1 MKITDIILESQTDEN
16 ILLKGLSGLAKG
28 AKSLATKG
36 AVKPS
41 TVAQGKRAA
50 LKTASQQV
58 KGMGLQGTWMG
69 KTLRNRFYRLELK
82 KQAAIVANA
91 KNMAANIIGD
101 NVLKL
106 FYAYGV
112 IDGVYDY
119 YTSVGVLDEMLAKGE
134 IDQATYDS
142 ELTTLRGQALTAVIL
157 PKVLGG
163 LTRKTA
169 GKAIDGVSWIVK
181 KAGAPGSAGAL
192 KTLKD
197 LTIKA
202 GEAALITAL
211 STDSGKKWLSENLS
225 FVVFGVGSVANMT
238 ANFAAFTKSMYQVAT
253 DTVPDDV
260 KARMGKD
267 DGTGSAGNSDDPEGT
282 MGRALGTGGFKDPF
296 KGTGREVGIL

>member
-28 AKSLATKG
+28 AKSLVTKG

-82 KQAAIVANA
+82 KQAAIMANA
-91 KNMAANIIGD
+91 KNMAANMIGD

-119 YTSVGVLDEMLAKGE
+119 YTSVGVLDEMLANGE
-134 IDQATYDS
+134 IDQEKYES

-169 GKAIDGVSWIVK
+169 GKAIDGVSWIVR

-225 FVVFGVGSVANMT
+225 FVVFGVGSVANMA
-238 ANFAAFTKSMYQVAT
+238 ANFVTFTKAMYQVAT
-253 DTVPDDV
+253 DTVPADIKD
-260 KARMGKD
+260 KAGIGKN
-267 DGTGSAGNSDDPEGT
+267 DGAGGDSDDPEGI

-296 KGTGREVGIL
+296 KGTGREVGTL

>member
-16 ILLKGLSGLAKG
+16 ILLRGLGALAKG
-28 AKSLATKG
+28 VKGLATTS
-36 AVKPS
+36 PS
-41 TVAQGKRAA
+41 AASQGKRAA
-50 LKTASQQV
+50 VKAAAQQV
-58 KGMGLQGTWMG
+58 KDMGLKGTWMG
-69 KTLRNRFYRLELK
+69 KTLRNRFYRLEMK
-82 KQAAIVANA
+82 KQAALLANA
-91 KNMAANIIGD
+91 KNMAANMLGD

-119 YTSVGVLDEMLAKGE
+119 YTASSVLDEMLAKGE

-225 FVVFGVGSVANMT
+225 FVVFGVGSVTNMA

-260 KARMGKD
+260 KARMGKG
-267 DGTGSAGNSDDPEGT
+267 DGDASAGDSDDPEGI

>member
-16 ILLKGLSGLAKG
+16 VLLRGLGALAKG
-28 AKSLATKG
+28 AKGLAT
-36 AVKPS
+36 PS
-41 TVAQGKRAA
+41 SASQSKRAA
-50 LKTASQQV
+50 VKAAGQQV
-58 KGMGLQGTWMG
+58 KDMGLKGTWMG
-69 KTLRNRFYRLELK
+69 KTLRNRFYRMELK
-82 KQAAIVANA
+82 KQTALLANA
-91 KNMAANIIGD
+91 KNMAANKIGD
-101 NVLKL
+101 DVLKI

-112 IDGVYDY
+112 VDGVYDY
-119 YTSVGVLDEMLAKGE
+119 YTASSVLDEMLANGE

-142 ELTTLRGQALTAVIL
+142 ELTTLRGQALTAIIL

-169 GKAIDGVSWIVK
+169 GKAIDSVSWIVK

-211 STDSGKKWLSENLS
+211 GTDAGKKWLSENLS
-225 FVVFGVGSVANMT
+225 FVVFGVGSAANM
-238 ANFAAFTKSMYQVAT
+238 AVNFAAFTKAMYQVGT
-253 DTVPDDV
+253 GTVPDDV
-260 KARMGKD
+260 KARMGNKSD
-267 DGTGSAGNSDDPEGT
+267 DGDPNDPEGI
-282 MGRALGTGGFKDPF
+282 MGRALGTGKFADPF

>member
-16 ILLKGLSGLAKG
+16 ILLRGLGALAKG
-28 AKSLATKG
+28 VKGVATTS
-36 AVKPS
+36 PS
-41 TVAQGKRAA
+41 AASQGKRAA
-50 LKTASQQV
+50 VKAAAQQV
-58 KGMGLQGTWMG
+58 KDMGLKGTWMG
-69 KTLRNRFYRLELK
+69 KTLRNRFYRLEMK
-82 KQAAIVANA
+82 KQAALLANA
-91 KNMAANIIGD
+91 KNMAANMLGD
-101 NVLKL
+101 DVLKL
-106 FYAYGV
+106 FYAYG
-112 IDGVYDY
+112 ILDGVYDY
-119 YTSVGVLDEMLAKGE
+119 YTASSVLDEMLAKGE

-157 PKVLGG
+157 PKFLGG

-211 STDSGKKWLSENLS
+211 STDAGKKLLSEYLG
-225 FVVFGVGSVANMT
+225 FIVFGVGSVASMT
-238 ANFAAFTKSMYQVAT
+238 ANLGTFVKSMYQVAT

-260 KARMGKD
+260 KARMGKG
-267 DGTGSAGNSDDPEGT
+267 DGDASAGDSDDPEGI

>member
-1 MKITDIILESQTDEN
+1 
-16 ILLKGLSGLAKG
+16 
-28 AKSLATKG
+28 
-36 AVKPS
+36 
-41 TVAQGKRAA
+41 
-50 LKTASQQV
+50 
-58 KGMGLQGTWMG
+58 MGLQGTWMG

-82 KQAAIVANA
+82 KQAALMANA
-91 KNMAANIIGD
+91 KNMAANMLGD

-112 IDGVYDY
+112 IDGIYDY
-119 YTSVGVLDEMLAKGE
+119 YTSVGVLDDMLANGE
-134 IDQATYDS
+134 IDQEKYES
-142 ELTTLRGQALTAVIL
+142 ELTTLRGQALTAVLL

-169 GKAIDGVSWIVK
+169 GKAIDGVSWIVR

-225 FVVFGVGSVANMT
+225 FVVFGVGSVANMA
-238 ANFAAFTKSMYQVAT
+238 ANFASFTKAMYQVAT

-260 KARMGKD
+260 KARMGKG
-267 DGTGSAGNSDDPEGT
+267 DGDASAGDSDDPEGI

-296 KGTGREVGIL
+296 KGTGREVGTL

>member
-16 ILLKGLSGLAKG
+16 ILLRGLGALAKG
-28 AKSLATKG
+28 VKGVATTS
-36 AVKPS
+36 PS
-41 TVAQGKRAA
+41 AASQGKRAA
-50 LKTASQQV
+50 VKAAAQQV
-58 KGMGLQGTWMG
+58 KDMGLKGTWMG
-69 KTLRNRFYRLELK
+69 KTLRNRFYRLEMK
-82 KQAAIVANA
+82 KQAALLANA
-91 KNMAANIIGD
+91 KNMAANMLGD
-101 NVLKL
+101 DVLKL

-119 YTSVGVLDEMLAKGE
+119 YTASSVLDEMLAKGE

-225 FVVFGVGSVANMT
+225 FVVFGVGSVASMT
-238 ANFAAFTKSMYQVAT
+238 ANFGTFIKSMYQVAT

-260 KARMGKD
+260 KARMGKG
-267 DGTGSAGNSDDPEGT
+267 DGDASAGDSDDPEGI

>member
-1 MKITDIILESQTDEN
+1 MKISDIILESQTDEN
-16 ILLKGLSGLAKG
+16 ILLRGLGALAKG
-28 AKSLATKG
+28 AKGLATTS
-36 AVKPS
+36 PS
-41 TVAQGKRAA
+41 AASQGKRAA
-50 LKTASQQV
+50 VKAAAQQV
-58 KGMGLQGTWMG
+58 KDMGLKGTWMG
-69 KTLRNRFYRLELK
+69 KTLRNRFYRLEMK
-82 KQAAIVANA
+82 KQAALLANA
-91 KNMAANIIGD
+91 KNMAANMLGD
-101 NVLKL
+101 DVLKL
-106 FYAYGV
+106 FYAYG
-112 IDGVYDY
+112 ILDGVYDY
-119 YTSVGVLDEMLAKGE
+119 YTASSVLDEMLAKGE

-157 PKVLGG
+157 PKFLGG

-211 STDSGKKWLSENLS
+211 STDAGKKLLSEYLG
-225 FVVFGVGSVANMT
+225 FIVFGVGSVASMT
-238 ANFAAFTKSMYQVAT
+238 ANLGTFVKSMYQVAT

-260 KARMGKD
+260 KARMGKG
-267 DGTGSAGNSDDPEGT
+267 DGDASAGDSDDPEGI

>member
-1 MKITDIILESQTDEN
+1 
-16 ILLKGLSGLAKG
+16 
-28 AKSLATKG
+28 
-36 AVKPS
+36 
-41 TVAQGKRAA
+41 
-50 LKTASQQV
+50 
-58 KGMGLQGTWMG
+58 
-69 KTLRNRFYRLELK
+69 
-82 KQAAIVANA
+82 
-91 KNMAANIIGD
+91 
-101 NVLKL
+101 
-106 FYAYGV
+106 
-112 IDGVYDY
+112 
-119 YTSVGVLDEMLAKGE
+119 VLDEMLAKGE

-211 STDSGKKWLSENLS
+211 STDAGKKLLSEYLG
-225 FVVFGVGSVANMT
+225 FIVFGVGSVASMT
-238 ANFAAFTKSMYQVAT
+238 ANLGTFVKSMYQVAT

-267 DGTGSAGNSDDPEGT
+267 DGTGSAGNSDDPEGI

-296 KGTGREVGIL
+296 KGTGREVGAL